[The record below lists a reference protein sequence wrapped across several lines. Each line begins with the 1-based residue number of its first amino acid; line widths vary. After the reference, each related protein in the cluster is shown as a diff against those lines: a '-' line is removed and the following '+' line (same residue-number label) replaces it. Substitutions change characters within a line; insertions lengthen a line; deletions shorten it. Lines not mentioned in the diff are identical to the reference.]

1 MHSCGGEGNFLTIR
15 VSSTVPGGADVVAD
29 IERRSGERVS
39 ACYQCGRCTSTCTGA
54 FAFDFPPHRI
64 MRMLQLGQVDEVL
77 NSRTAQ
83 ICFDC
88 MTCSTRCPM
97 NIDVANVI
105 EHAKMIADERGIE
118 GGEKEIR
125 LFRLAFLKNVRRH
138 GRLHEARLLTWINFR
153 SFRPFNDLS
162 LVPLILRRKKIH
174 IVPPRIKNRHEVHR
188 IFREINGGDK
198 SE

>member
-1 MHSCGGEGNFLTIR
+1 
-15 VSSTVPGGADVVAD
+15 
-29 IERRSGERVS
+29 
-39 ACYQCGRCTSTCTGA
+39 
-54 FAFDFPPHRI
+54 

-83 ICFDC
+83 ICYDC
-88 MTCSTRCPM
+88 MACSTRCPM

-105 EHAKMIADERGIE
+105 EHAKMIADERGIV
-118 GGEKEIR
+118 GDEKEIS

-162 LVPLILRRKKIH
+162 LVSLILHRKKIH
-174 IVPPRIKNRHEVHR
+174 IVPPKIKNRGEIHR
-188 IFREINGGDK
+188 IFQETNVGDEPK
-198 SE
+198 